1 MSHQLGNV
9 SIQHMG
15 SFWCHVTDTKGAISL
30 VNLLNKF
37 ILILFHSHLGM
48 WYSKVVAEPQE

>member
-30 VNLLNKF
+30 VKLLNKF

-48 WYSKVVAEPQE
+48 WYSKVVAEPKE